1 MGRVQNGLSMIQ
13 QLTTGSV
20 TTTVVPAPDI
30 SVSVSVMPTPAPPA
44 PPMPPVP
51 DATSMDGM
59 NQAQIAKAN
68 RESSKAI
75 NAWLTDNGYNDWSCK
90 YVDWNDPSRT
100 KGSVW
105 GGNIADVY
113 TKLRLKNGQWANLFM
128 LGPKNFDAKSVLC
141 TTKDVRVCVS
151 DPDGQ
156 NPRLKQ
162 DGEPV
167 TLLTVFANAGHYFGH
182 KEIDAATNLSCGAD
196 EPLMYRNMAVFV
208 QIHEGEE
215 VQLATFVENYQS
227 TQTKA
232 KNALLCFTPQGA
244 SFEFDNAPCG
254 EAKMMLTEAL
264 DTATG
269 KVKQYYMRM
278 DRTKRG
284 LADVGKETAEEA
296 AQAVAEGKSCEVPMG
311 VNHPDMKKGTGY
323 IFVQKSIEQ
332 ETTAAPYIAPNL
344 LIGAAFKQLQLEKA
358 QAAAEAEEVPM
369 YTSLG
374 AAGDAEPPPVYRS
387 LGGAG
392 FKREASGC
400 PANEPPPKNVAGQ
413 GRCYRGDFACM
424 APALAVKKPKATSTN
439 GITTATHVHL
449 VVTPPNVPPTNDDV
463 KLCIEGLLMHELSL
477 LKGKLESRHSASM
490 MAAGATTE
498 TLSVDAAMAIAKTI
512 DAHAPPIVAG
522 VPVW

>member
-1 MGRVQNGLSMIQ
+1 MQNGPS
-13 QLTTGSV
+13 
-20 TTTVVPAPDI
+20 
-30 SVSVSVMPTPAPPA
+30 
-44 PPMPPVP
+44 MPPVP

-59 NQAQIAKAN
+59 SQSQIVKAN
-68 RESSKAI
+68 REAVNAI
-75 NAWLTDNGYNDWSCK
+75 DAWLTDNGYADWTCK

-128 LGPKNFDAKSVLC
+128 LGPRNFDAKSVLC
-141 TTKDVRVCVS
+141 QTKDVRVCVS

-167 TLLTVFANAGHYFGH
+167 TLLTVFANAGKYFGH
-182 KEIDAATNLSCGAD
+182 KEIDAATNLSNGAD

-208 QIHEGEE
+208 QIHEGED

-254 EAKMMLTEAL
+254 EAKMILNEVL

-278 DRTKRG
+278 DRSKRG

-311 VNHPDMKKGTGY
+311 VNHIDMKKGTGY
-323 IFVQKSIEQ
+323 IFVNKPIEQ
-332 ETTAAPYIAPNL
+332 EATAAPYIAPDL
-344 LIGAAFKQLQLEKA
+344 LIGASMQQLQLEQA
-358 QAAAEAEEVPM
+358 QAAAAAYGPC
-369 YTSLG
+369 YRSLASAGG
-374 AAGDAEPPPVYRS
+374 AAETPPVYRG

-392 FKREASGC
+392 LKRQASNG
-400 PANEPPPKNVAGQ
+400 PSNEPMPKNVAGQ
-413 GRCYRGDFACM
+413 GRCYRGDFACD
-424 APALAVKKPKATSTN
+424 APALAIKKPKATSTN
-439 GITTATHVHL
+439 GIAVATHVHL
-449 VVTPPNVPPTNDDV
+449 VVTPPNVPPTPDDV

-477 LKGKLESRHSASM
+477 LKGKLESRHTAEMVAS
-490 MAAGATTE
+490 GATTE

-512 DAHAPPIVAG
+512 DAHKPPVVGLPI
-522 VPVW
+522 W